1 MRILWFLVFLAI
13 YGGLSLLLG
22 WGIRSWLAAL
32 GVFRWEP
39 LYWAVYAIIVASPVV
54 GRLNRALRFL
64 AVVGN
69 YYFFVFEYGLLF
81 GGVGAL
87 LVWLTPLDVAAA
99 GWIVLAVLVVL
110 AVIGT
115 AGAFSPMRRQLVL
128 HVAKPGRS
136 LRIAVASDLHLGMLS
151 GTRHLQKFVAAANAV
166 RPDLVLLAGDLIDDD
181 PGWYIRKNM
190 GAILGGLRARHGVY
204 GILGNHEY
212 YGGELEKIVAE
223 LAKANVRI
231 LRDETVQV
239 DGWLKLTGREDV
251 TNRERKTLEV
261 LAREAGVDAKTEPW
275 IVMNHT
281 PDDLKTPAEL
291 GVDLHVSGHTHKGQL
306 WPNQWITRRIFE
318 LDHGYKQKQDMHA
331 VVSSG
336 YGFWGP
342 PFRVG
347 SRSEWWD
354 IELRFLPVQKM
365 ERDSADFAVAE
376 RDGVKPEAGEA
387 VNMAGSVREEK
398 ESVSAERSSAT
409 AEDGIS
415 STAAA
420 VRTAGAQSA
429 GTRMAGA
436 RTAVVAGAT
445 GLVGRELVRQLL
457 EDGAY
462 ASVVALVRRKTGLTH
477 PKLQEV
483 VVDYRALVEM
493 AGETVEEEQAGE
505 PHIELRLAGADVFCA
520 LGTTIKKAGT
530 QEAFRKVD
538 YDYPLAL
545 GRLAKAQGAAQFLI
559 VTAMGAD
566 PASRIFYS
574 RVKGEV
580 EEALRDLHLPVLH
593 LFRPSLLLGKRDE
606 FRLGERLAG
615 MIMPGF
621 AALLGKYRPVH
632 GRTVAAAMIR
642 MAKSGEPG
650 VHIHESNRIR
660 EIGAVHTRQR
670 N

>member
-1 MRILWFLVFLAI
+1 M
-13 YGGLSLLLG
+13 
-22 WGIRSWLAAL
+22 
-32 GVFRWEP
+32 
-39 LYWAVYAIIVASPVV
+39 
-54 GRLNRALRFL
+54 
-64 AVVGN
+64 
-69 YYFFVFEYGLLF
+69 
-81 GGVGAL
+81 
-87 LVWLTPLDVAAA
+87 
-99 GWIVLAVLVVL
+99 
-110 AVIGT
+110 
-115 AGAFSPMRRQLVL
+115 
-128 HVAKPGRS
+128 
-136 LRIAVASDLHLGMLS
+136 
-151 GTRHLQKFVAAANAV
+151 
-166 RPDLVLLAGDLIDDD
+166 
-181 PGWYIRKNM
+181 
-190 GAILGGLRARHGVY
+190 
-204 GILGNHEY
+204 
-212 YGGELEKIVAE
+212 
-223 LAKANVRI
+223 
-231 LRDETVQV
+231 
-239 DGWLKLTGREDV
+239 
-251 TNRERKTLEV
+251 
-261 LAREAGVDAKTEPW
+261 
-275 IVMNHT
+275 
-281 PDDLKTPAEL
+281 
-291 GVDLHVSGHTHKGQL
+291 
-306 WPNQWITRRIFE
+306 
-318 LDHGYKQKQDMHA
+318 
-331 VVSSG
+331 
-336 YGFWGP
+336 
-342 PFRVG
+342 
-347 SRSEWWD
+347 
-354 IELRFLPVQKM
+354 
-365 ERDSADFAVAE
+365 
-376 RDGVKPEAGEA
+376 
-387 VNMAGSVREEK
+387 
-398 ESVSAERSSAT
+398 
-409 AEDGIS
+409 
-415 STAAA
+415 
-420 VRTAGAQSA
+420 
-429 GTRMAGA
+429 
-436 RTAVVAGAT
+436 
-445 GLVGRELVRQLL
+445 VGRELVRQLL